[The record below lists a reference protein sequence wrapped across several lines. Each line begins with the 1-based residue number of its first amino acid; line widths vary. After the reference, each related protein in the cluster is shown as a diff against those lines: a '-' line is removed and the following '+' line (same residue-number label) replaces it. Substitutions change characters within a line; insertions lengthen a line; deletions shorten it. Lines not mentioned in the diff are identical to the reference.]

1 MKLKTADTYKRTH
14 FDEEGEARAKGRWK
28 KTLLHVCQLLMN

>member
-1 MKLKTADTYKRTH
+1 MKGKTAHIYKSTP
-14 FDEEGEARAKGRWK
+14 FNEGEARAKGLWE